1 PRERARHRLSGDRR
15 SRVCAARRP
24 QRLHRGRGACVPP
37 HLCAASALRRRNDMR
52 LSYAMKFVAD
62 MDEAVA
68 FYRDKLGLELKFASP
83 FWSEFATGETTLAL
97 HPASAENPAGSTH
110 LGFGTSDVRAFHQAI
125 GARGVR
131 FTKLPEPMHGMTLA
145 EFVDPDGA
153 RCSVSG

>member
-1 PRERARHRLSGDRR
+1 MELKLA
-15 SRVCAARRP
+15 
-24 QRLHRGRGACVPP
+24 
-37 HLCAASALRRRNDMR
+37 
-52 LSYAMKFVAD
+52 YAIHFVAD
-62 MDEAVA
+62 MDRAVA
-68 FYRDKLGLELKFASP
+68 FYRDTLSLPLKFASP
-83 FWSEFATGETTLAL
+83 EWTEFATGETTLAL